1 MKRLT
6 ANLRFPAE
14 VDRAFAAKR
23 KAAAHPETEALE
35 RNLDRIYNRLRRR
48 ARQEWSRGHVSVDP
62 SDACVSVRI
71 HGGTELA
78 LSGSTR

>member
-6 ANLRFPAE
+6 ANRRFPAE
-14 VDRAFAAKR
+14 VDRGLAPTGKT
-23 KAAAHPETEALE
+23 AAHPETEALE
-35 RNLDRIYNRLRRR
+35 RNLDRIYNRLRRH
-48 ARQEWSRGHVSVDP
+48 ARQEWLRGHAGADP

>member
-6 ANLRFPAE
+6 SNRRSPAE
-14 VDRAFAAKR
+14 VDRALAPKG
-23 KAAAHPETEALE
+23 KAAVHPETEALE
-35 RNLDRIYNRLRRR
+35 RNLDRIYEGLRRR
-48 ARQEWSRGHVSVDP
+48 ARREWLRGRAGADP

-78 LSGSTR
+78 LSG